1 MSSPILES
9 VVFDLTFL
17 NEVSKQHET
26 IKDIRAQV
34 LDSCIAIIVGRP
46 IIREN
51 HLVHRIPLYFDE
63 IPRSKPD
70 LSQPVEPVT
79 TPVTARANCRGTQ
92 SCSTYTPFVAQ
103 GFSDTLCSLSVLR
116 TDHPHVPHERR
127 RSDVE
132 PFATHP
138 LTDGTNLIL
147 RNALLDAMEDDDDIE
162 WPDDPLDRPHRAEPE
177 SPDELLAMIQFAGM
191 PALQEALRALCMEF
205 NRYLHHSGTT
215 TSRKSAVNGNG
226 SCLPTDSRRDTIP
239 LKNRR

>member
-1 MSSPILES
+1 MS
-9 VVFDLTFL
+9 DR
-17 NEVSKQHET
+17 VSEMKNIDQHHH
-26 IKDIRAQV
+26 V
-34 LDSCIAIIVGRP
+34 IIISR
-46 IIREN
+46 
-51 HLVHRIPLYFDE
+51 
-63 IPRSKPD
+63 
-70 LSQPVEPVT
+70 
-79 TPVTARANCRGTQ
+79 NCL
-92 SCSTYTPFVAQ
+92 P
-103 GFSDTLCSLSVLR
+103 
-116 TDHPHVPHERR
+116 
-127 RSDVE
+127 VE

-177 SPDELLAMIQFAGM
+177 SPDELLAMIQFAGT